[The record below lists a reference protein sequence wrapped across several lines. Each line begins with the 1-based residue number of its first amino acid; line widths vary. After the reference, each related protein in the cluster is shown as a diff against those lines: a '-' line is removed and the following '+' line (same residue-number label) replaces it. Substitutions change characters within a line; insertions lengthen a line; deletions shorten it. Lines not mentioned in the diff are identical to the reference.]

1 MRFDFVLPVLYN
13 DEDIH
18 WNDGLGARLE
28 RHGARVAYIAH
39 THYGERALRKNHEHV
54 YYFYDGFDADRPASV
69 PEMNALERRY
79 DLGSMADF
87 VYPELVSPG
96 AQGQEMLFRRSVHAF
111 KYLEDFTTKHDVG
124 IFFNNLGPAIVRRCL
139 FRMRDKGGPANAMI
153 DFAPIRGRVVLTT
166 HESLWDELP
175 ETFPELTPEQR
186 SEMVAFVE
194 KATVEKKS
202 FAEPAALSFK
212 PRNFVKAARYAKR
225 VLSERVDLNYSAL
238 VYERFES
245 IFRVRAARLIYETPP
260 PDERYYFFPLHL
272 ADDSA
277 ITIRAPQFQ
286 RQEEIVR
293 YVAERVL
300 PVGVKLYVK
309 PHIAA
314 MHAYSHAMLSEIAN
328 IPNVRLVD
336 ARIVSHG
343 LIKNAEAMIVINSTV
358 GFESLLY
365 GKPVVAL
372 GRVFYRGHGLTTDVD
387 QLADLPRAAAH
398 AVANPPDMELFYRFL
413 HACHVA
419 TYPGHAETYTD
430 ENMDLVAAALMQK
443 ADKLGVPIGGADTRS
458 SEMRRAV
465 SAAS

>member
-13 DEDIH
+13 DQDIA
-18 WNDGLGARLE
+18 WNDDLGKRLE
-28 RHGARVAYIAH
+28 ECGASVAYIAH
-39 THYGERALRKNHEHV
+39 TRYGERALRKRHRHV
-54 YYFYDGFDADRPASV
+54 YYFYDGFDADKPASV
-69 PEMNALERRY
+69 AEMNALELRY

-87 VYPELVSPG
+87 VYPELVVPG
-96 AQGQEMLFRRSVHAF
+96 AQTQEMLFRRSIHAF
-111 KYLEDFTTKHDVG
+111 KYLEEFTTRHDVG

-139 FRMRDKGGPANAMI
+139 FRMRDKGGPVNAMI

-175 ETFPELTPEQR
+175 AQFPELSAER
-186 SEMVAFVE
+186 RAEMIAFVE

-202 FAEPAALSFK
+202 FAEPAALSLK
-212 PRNFVKAARYAKR
+212 PHNFVNAARYAKR
-225 VLSERVDLNYSAL
+225 FLSERVDVDYSAL
-238 VYERFES
+238 VYQRFES
-245 IFRVRAARLIYETPP
+245 IFRVRAARLLYETPP
-260 PDERYYFFPLHL
+260 PQERYYFFPLHL

-300 PVGVKLYVK
+300 PAGVKLYVK

-314 MHAYSHAMLSEIAN
+314 MHAYSHAMLSEIAS

-365 GKPVVAL
+365 GKPVVTL

-398 AVANPPDMELFYRFL
+398 AVAHPPDMELFYRFL

-419 TYPGHAETYTD
+419 TYPGHAETYD
-430 ENMDLVAAALMQK
+430 EENVKLVAAALLQK
-443 ADKLGVPIGGADTRS
+443 AAKLGVPVGARTPGDERP
-458 SEMRRAV
+458 
-465 SAAS
+465 AAHTS